1 MDSNN
6 RFIKEINGE
15 VRVYVREELIN
26 PTVLEKKL
34 SSFPDC
40 HIRAIEQSGKRKAH
54 YGLFDKN
61 NELVFEVVAQ
71 QRSAYARMAKIKD
84 LPIMNVKLYKN
95 PSYSEY
101 TADFLPDLRPLQDYS
116 HSIKRIVL
124 DTETTGLTPGYDEIL
139 QISIID
145 DTGNTL
151 LNNYYKPEHV
161 DSWTAAARINHIT
174 KAMVKDKPYASSD
187 AAKVQDILNRAQEV
201 VIYNA
206 PFDLSF
212 LADLDLLLDTRKVR
226 DTMREYGQYFHGT
239 EYYKLQKAAKE
250 CGFAYNAHDS
260 LSDCRATLAVQ
271 NAVDIAK
278 QYGTSTAFVSSSRST
293 VRNPNRLSGI
303 QLMQMGKAAHNE
315 TVKNKPK
322 KKKSSHKFLKSVI
335 KSLFKG
341 LR

>member
-1 MDSNN
+1 MNYND
-6 RFIKEINGE
+6 RIIKEINGE
-15 VRVYVREELIN
+15 VRIYVREELIN
-26 PTVLEKKL
+26 PKVLEQKL

-40 HIRAIEQSGKRKAH
+40 HIRSIEQSGKKKAH

-61 NELVFEVVAQ
+61 NQLVFEVAAP

-116 HSIKRIVL
+116 HPIKRIVL
-124 DTETTGLTPGYDEIL
+124 DTETTGLNPGLDEIL

-145 DTGNTL
+145 GDGNML

-161 DSWTAAARINHIT
+161 DSWAAAARINHIT
-174 KAMVKDKPYASSD
+174 KAMVKDKPSVY
-187 AAKVQDILNRAQEV
+187 QDVEKIQAILNQAQEV

-226 DTMREYGQYFHGT
+226 DTMREYGQLFHGK
-239 EYYKLQKAAKE
+239 EYYKLQQAAKE
-250 CGFAYNAHDS
+250 CHFVYNAHDS

-271 NAVDIAK
+271 NAVDSAK
-278 QYGTSTAFVSSSRST
+278 RYGTSRAFVSSSRST
-293 VRNPNRLSGI
+293 VREPSSPSGI

-315 TVKNKPK
+315 TVK
-322 KKKSSHKFLKSVI
+322 KKKSSHKFLKSII
-335 KSLFKG
+335 KSFFKG
-341 LR
+341 LH

>member
-6 RFIKEINGE
+6 RVIKEINGE
-15 VRVYVREELIN
+15 VRVYVREELIK

-61 NELVFEVVAQ
+61 NKLVFEVAAP

-116 HSIKRIVL
+116 HPIKRIVL
-124 DTETTGLTPGYDEIL
+124 DTETTGLYPGLDEIL

-145 DTGNTL
+145 GDGNML

-161 DSWTAAARINHIT
+161 DSWAAAARINHIT
-174 KAMVKDKPYASSD
+174 KAMVKDKPSVY
-187 AAKVQDILNRAQEV
+187 QDVEKIQAILNRAQEV

-212 LADLDLLLDTRKVR
+212 WRIWICCLIRVKCGIRCASMGSIFMVRSITSFRRPRKSAILFIGHMILFQTAGLHWPCRMLLIAQSGMVHLEHLLALVEVQFASQAVLLVFSLCRWVKLH
-226 DTMREYGQYFHGT
+226 TM
-239 EYYKLQKAAKE
+239 KL
-250 CGFAYNAHDS
+250 
-260 LSDCRATLAVQ
+260 
-271 NAVDIAK
+271 
-278 QYGTSTAFVSSSRST
+278 
-293 VRNPNRLSGI
+293 
-303 QLMQMGKAAHNE
+303 
-315 TVKNKPK
+315 
-322 KKKSSHKFLKSVI
+322 
-335 KSLFKG
+335 
-341 LR
+341 